1 MSSVITLLQSGFTLV
16 WTPYVYA
23 NYKNKPQEIDKLQD
37 SLVAVLTLFTS
48 LIIAF
53 QYILVF
59 IVGDKYREMTEYLP
73 FLLLIP
79 VFTSLSEIT
88 GIGIN
93 IAKKTKLHLIN
104 NITSVV
110 VTFVLSILLVPSI
123 SGLGASLAAAVGSA
137 TLFLMRTLES
147 LNFYMPVKNFKLII
161 FGITALLIMG
171 TANCV
176 FYGQKL
182 ILYPVFFV
190 TLFIESIVLYQ
201 PIWGAIKYVKKGLM
215 RK

>member
-1 MSSVITLLQSGFTLV
+1 
-16 WTPYVYA
+16 
-23 NYKNKPQEIDKLQD
+23 
-37 SLVAVLTLFTS
+37 
-48 LIIAF
+48 
-53 QYILVF
+53 
-59 IVGDKYREMTEYLP
+59 MTEYLP

-104 NITSVV
+104 KTSVV
-110 VTFVLSILLVPSI
+110 VTFMLSILLVPSI
-123 SGLGASLAAAVGSA
+123 SGLNASLAAAGGSA

-147 LNFYMPVKNFKLII
+147 LNYYMPVKNFKLII

-176 FYGQKL
+176 FMGKN
-182 ILYPVFFV
+182 
-190 TLFIESIVLYQ
+190 
-201 PIWGAIKYVKKGLM
+201 
-215 RK
+215 